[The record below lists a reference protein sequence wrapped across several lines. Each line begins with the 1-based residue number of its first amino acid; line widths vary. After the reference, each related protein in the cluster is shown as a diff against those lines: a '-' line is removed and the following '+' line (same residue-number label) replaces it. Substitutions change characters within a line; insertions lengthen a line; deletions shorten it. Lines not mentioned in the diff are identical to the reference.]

1 VKDKHEY
8 ISLNVVLKD
17 RQTCAFTCHFER
29 TDKHDYP
36 SLLFLLQELDKHN
49 FLPLLVFFTGTNII
63 TSLYL
68 FLFLTGTNIMTSLY
82 LFYRNRQT

>member
-17 RQTCAFTCHFER
+17 RQTWICAFTCCFER

-36 SLLFLLQELDKHN
+36 SLLFLLQELTNN
-49 FLPLLVFFTGTNII
+49 FLPLLFF
-63 TSLYL
+63 
-68 FLFLTGTNIMTSLY
+68 
-82 LFYRNRQT
+82 FYRNKH